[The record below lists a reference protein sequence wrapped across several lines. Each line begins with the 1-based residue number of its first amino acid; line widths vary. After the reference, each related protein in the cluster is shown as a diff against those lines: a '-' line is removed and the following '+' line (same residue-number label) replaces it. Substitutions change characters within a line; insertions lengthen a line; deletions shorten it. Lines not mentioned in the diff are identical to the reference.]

1 MSSAGPGP
9 ARQRVKAPFRV
20 EKRKPLRGA
29 HSSATEG
36 GRETDGEL
44 GCALWKQK
52 WAESE
57 AVGPSAG
64 ILLFF
69 FLFPYL
75 FSLLLLQIHSQFLL
89 WNLNTNYGVILF
101 IYSYFFYIMPLLN
114 FKKPYF

>member
-1 MSSAGPGP
+1 M
-9 ARQRVKAPFRV
+9 

-69 FLFPYL
+69 LFVSL
-75 FSLLLLQIHSQFLL
+75 FVFSSSFP
-89 WNLNTNYGVILF
+89 NSNSN
-101 IYSYFFYIMPLLN
+101 SN
-114 FKKPYF
+114 